1 MSKSYEPS
9 IARQGKVAT
18 DRMKDTASLLQHL
31 EVQPKGKWLFE
42 GNSVDI
48 GGPSVY
54 GGQVLAQSLN
64 AAYKTVGSARLA
76 HSIHAYFFL
85 RGDFDLPVTY
95 QVEAIRDG
103 RSFTTRDV
111 KALQNEKVIFQCIIS
126 FQVREERF
134 YDHQVRK
141 PRLFRTPRLLMSNLD
156 YYQMFKKFFP
166 PKLQEWLSYD
176 RPIEFKPV
184 EVERFLFPQFR
195 YRPNRHIWFRF
206 LKTIPVS
213 QPQAQQMLLYAS
225 DYNLLFTSLD
235 PHRHATTSNVQAAS
249 IDHAMWFHR
258 DIDISDWLLYQLDS
272 PSSSNARGFTRGN
285 IFSRKG
291 VLIAST
297 VQEGLIRPL
306 RKSDK
311 AKSDEQRIA
320 PEPQRGSTS

>member
-1 MSKSYEPS
+1 
-9 IARQGKVAT
+9 
-18 DRMKDTASLLQHL
+18 MKDTASLLKHL
-31 EVQPKGKWLFE
+31 EVQPLGQWVFE

-48 GGPSVY
+48 GSPSVY

-64 AAYKTVGSARLA
+64 AAYHTVDTQRLA

-85 RGDFDLPVTY
+85 AGNFQLPVTY

-103 RSFTTRDV
+103 RSFTTRNV
-111 KALQNEKVIFQCIIS
+111 KALQNDKVIFQSIIS
-126 FQVREERF
+126 FQLREDRAYE
-134 YDHQVRK
+134 HQIRK
-141 PRLFRTPRLLMSNLD
+141 PRLLRTPRWLMSNMD
-156 YYQMFKKFFP
+156 YYQTFKKFFP

-184 EVERFLFPQFR
+184 EVERFLFPRFR
-195 YRPNRHIWFRF
+195 YRPHRHIWFRF
-206 LKTIPVS
+206 LETVPVS

-235 PHRHATTSNVQAAS
+235 PHPNATMSNVQAAS

-258 DIDISDWLLYQLDS
+258 DIDISDWMLYQLDS

-285 IFSRKG
+285 IFSRRG
-291 VLIAST
+291 SLVAST

-306 RKSDK
+306 RKS
-311 AKSDEQRIA
+311 
-320 PEPQRGSTS
+320 PE

>member
-1 MSKSYEPS
+1 
-9 IARQGKVAT
+9 
-18 DRMKDTASLLQHL
+18 MKDTASLLEHL
-31 EVQPKGKWLFE
+31 EVRPVGQWLFE
-42 GNSVDI
+42 GGSVDI
-48 GGPSVY
+48 GSPNVY

-64 AAYKTVGSARLA
+64 AAYKTVDAARLA

-85 RGDFDLPVTY
+85 RGNFQLPVTY

-111 KALQNEKVIFQCIIS
+111 KALQNDQVIFQSIIS
-126 FQVREERF
+126 FQVKESES
-134 YDHQVRK
+134 YDHQIRK
-141 PRLFRTPRLLMSNLD
+141 PFLWRTPRILPSSID
-156 YYQMFKKFFP
+156 YYQLFKRFFP
-166 PKLQEWLSYD
+166 PKLKEWLSYD

-184 EVERFLFPQFR
+184 EVERYFFPKRR
-195 YRPNRHIWFRF
+195 YKPRRHIWFRF
-206 LKTIPVS
+206 LKTLPVT

-235 PHRHATTSNVQAAS
+235 PHSNATMGNVQAAS

-285 IFSRKG
+285 IFTRKG
-291 VLIAST
+291 ILVAST

-306 RKSDK
+306 RRRDKSS
-311 AKSDEQRIA
+311 ASQ
-320 PEPQRGSTS
+320 

>member
-1 MSKSYEPS
+1 
-9 IARQGKVAT
+9 
-18 DRMKDTASLLQHL
+18 MKDTASLLKHL
-31 EVQPKGKWLFE
+31 EVEPIGEWIFE
-42 GNSVDI
+42 GQSVDI
-48 GGPSVY
+48 GGTSVY

-64 AAYKTVGSARLA
+64 AAYRTLEPTRLA

-85 RGDFDLPVTY
+85 PGDYHLPVTY

-111 KALQNEKVIFQCIIS
+111 KAIQKDKVIFQSIIS
-126 FQVREERF
+126 FQVKEEHY

-141 PRLFRTPRLLMSNLD
+141 PFLLRTPRWLMSQLN

-166 PKLQEWLSYD
+166 PKLNEWLSYD

-184 EVERFLFPQFR
+184 EVERFFFPRFH
-195 YRPNRHIWFRF
+195 YKPKRHIWFRF
-206 LKTIPVS
+206 LKTLPVD
-213 QPQAQQMLLYAS
+213 QRQAQQMLLYAS

-235 PHRHATTSNVQAAS
+235 PHGGATMGKVQAAS

-258 DIDISDWLLYQLDS
+258 EIDVSDWLLYQLDS

-285 IFSRKG
+285 IFTRRG
-291 VLIAST
+291 VLVASA

-306 RKSDK
+306 R
-311 AKSDEQRIA
+311 
-320 PEPQRGSTS
+320 PQQNSTDSSRAQAVSK

>member
-1 MSKSYEPS
+1 
-9 IARQGKVAT
+9 
-18 DRMKDTASLLQHL
+18 MKDTASLLKHL
-31 EVQPKGKWLFE
+31 EVQPKGQWLFE

-48 GGPSVY
+48 GSPSVY

-64 AAYKTVGSARLA
+64 AAYHTVDAERLA
-76 HSIHAYFFL
+76 HSIHAYFYLPGNFQ
-85 RGDFDLPVTY
+85 LPVTY

-103 RSFTTRDV
+103 RSFTTRNV
-111 KALQNEKVIFQCIIS
+111 KALQNEKVIFQSIIS
-126 FQVREERF
+126 FQVREEKS
-134 YDHQVRK
+134 YDHQIRK
-141 PRLFRTPRLLMSNLD
+141 PRLLRTPRLLMSNLD
-156 YYQMFKKFFP
+156 YYQTFKRFFP

-184 EVERFLFPQFR
+184 EIERFLFPRFR
-195 YRPNRHIWFRF
+195 YKPNRHIWFRF
-206 LKTIPVS
+206 LGTIPVT

-235 PHRHATTSNVQAAS
+235 PHRDATMGKVQAAS

-285 IFSRKG
+285 IFSRRG
-291 VLIAST
+291 VLVAST

-306 RKSDK
+306 RKSD
-311 AKSDEQRIA
+311 
-320 PEPQRGSTS
+320 TSR